1 MLFSNLVQNTFE
13 IFPAKIGDNL
23 IFLSVVMLLFFLGF
37 FGFKQSVI
45 YTNVSLESARA
56 IIEKHDGV
64 ERTKEVE
71 IKVVS
76 FREQT
81 ERYKR
86 SGLNRSE
93 GESHLKRLIEYME
106 AQKQVRK
113 TTTAHGCCG
122 SVFSV

>member
-1 MLFSNLVQNTFE
+1 M
-13 IFPAKIGDNL
+13 
-23 IFLSVVMLLFFLGF
+23 
-37 FGFKQSVI
+37 I

-86 SGLNRSE
+86 SGLDRSE

>member
-64 ERTKEVE
+64 ERTK
-71 IKVVS
+71 
-76 FREQT
+76 
-81 ERYKR
+81 
-86 SGLNRSE
+86 